1 MPRTPARSRKPQRS
15 RLVKVPVTP
24 QEADEIRRRAEVAR
38 RSIADFSRLTLLGL
52 LPEHERSSDRR
63 NAA

>member
-1 MPRTPARSRKPQRS
+1 
-15 RLVKVPVTP
+15 VKVPVTP